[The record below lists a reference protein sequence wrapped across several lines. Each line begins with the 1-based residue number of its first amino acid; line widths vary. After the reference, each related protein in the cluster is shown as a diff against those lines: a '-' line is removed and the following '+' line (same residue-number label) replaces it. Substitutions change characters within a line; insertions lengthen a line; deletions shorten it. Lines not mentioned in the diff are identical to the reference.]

1 MFVIQHF
8 RHPALNLL
16 YFTANNRSMVASVI
30 DGVGQVAAG
39 DKGTPIFNQN

>member
-16 YFTANNRSMVASVI
+16 YFTTNNRPMITSMI
-30 DGVGQVAAG
+30 DGIGQVAAG
-39 DKGTPIFNQN
+39 DKDKPIFNQN